1 MPACGGVCGNSS
13 SSAKLV
19 LSQPGTLYSDGDR
32 HSRRGTKAVHLSDYD
47 ERIEGLGVDVL
58 DGYRI
63 FGK

>member
-1 MPACGGVCGNSS
+1 MPACGGVCGNRSN
-13 SSAKLV
+13 SAELV
-19 LSQPGTLYSDGDR
+19 LRPGPLYSDGDW

-58 DGYRI
+58 DGSRI